1 MTGSSAVGLGVELPH
16 QPFSSQCAACPSRDQ
31 TAEADRREPGNPLAT
46 HSAETTTPKVTG
58 SNPVGRAN
66 NLATGLRKPLLRSA
80 KCGEGGQ
87 SSAQSSAIHD
97 RSELEFGQGQMT

>member
-1 MTGSSAVGLGVELPH
+1 MTGSSPVGLGVELPH

-58 SNPVGRAN
+58 SNPVGRAQD
-66 NLATGLRKPLLRSA
+66 LGQRLRSRSTRLIRGPR
-80 KCGEGGQ
+80 KGQ
-87 SSAQSSAIHD
+87 SDGQSFAITGFEQ
-97 RSELEFGQGQMT
+97 S